1 MRADRTGDVIS
12 DVVYTFKSETVEWVG
27 FQSFLIKR
35 AADRTGGRAWV
46 RRYRGQYAIY
56 SNAGHGPAFPSQHGR
71 GKPQYLPSNAKI
83 GLRCF
88 HAPAVKSGNS
98 SVWKLFAI
106 DCSLNGVIALQV
118 TAS

>member
-1 MRADRTGDVIS
+1 MKVINRMRCLPFQILMDATAYG
-12 DVVYTFKSETVEWVG
+12 G
-27 FQSFLIKR
+27 F
-35 AADRTGGRAWV
+35 
-46 RRYRGQYAIY
+46 
-56 SNAGHGPAFPSQHGR
+56 SNAGHDPALHSTQSSKLDSTRAG
-71 GKPQYLPSNAKI
+71 QYLPSNAKI

-98 SVWKLFAI
+98 SVWKLLAI

>member
-1 MRADRTGDVIS
+1 MEDVIS

-35 AADRTGGRAWV
+35 AADRTSSRAWA
-46 RRYRGQYAIY
+46 RLYKANAHRNR
-56 SNAGHGPAFPSQHGR
+56 NAGHGPAFASQQGR
-71 GKPQYLPSNAKI
+71 DKPQYFPSNAKI
-83 GLRCF
+83 GLRVF

-98 SVWKLFAI
+98 SVWKPLAI